1 MRTLLS
7 APPTSRVGRYPKHPF
22 MVRELPYTAQPF
34 FIAPVLPGETMENL
48 YMEARVVTDPIL
60 NPIIGWKKQYFFF
73 YVRMTDLLS
82 DTIRDMF
89 IDPTNTDL
97 NATLGSASSS
107 QLYYA
112 AKGGMNWAK
121 RCVERITAEYFRDEG
136 EAWNSNVI
144 TGDIPIVPIRERL
157 WLDSITDEDDM
168 TAMDGADP
176 GSISNAQDL
185 EALMNAFEQLRA
197 MGIANMTYED
207 FIRSYGIAIPNKDE
221 NKPEVIANFS
231 DFQYPSN
238 TINPSTGAPSSAV
251 SWVFKNGSRKP
262 KFFKEPGFVVGVSVT
277 RPKLYFGGLKGSAV
291 DFMSRAWDWM
301 PRYMIEG
308 AATPMP
314 EITFK
319 KFLTDTGPLGDRS
332 TPTDG
337 YWIDMRDILIHG
349 DQFQN
354 VNMTADNANP
364 ADVAASHLFA
374 LPPGDNHH
382 LYKYLTEAQC
392 KSFFVDAAGTAFY
405 VKQDGYVSLQVKGKQ
420 VDYTQARIAEA

>member
-48 YMEARVVTDPIL
+48 YMESRVVTDPVL
-60 NPIIGWKKQYFFF
+60 NSIIGWKKQYFFF

-97 NATLGSASSS
+97 TATLGSATAS
-107 QLYYA
+107 QPYYA

-136 EAWNSNVI
+136 EVWNSNVI
-144 TGDIPIVPIRERL
+144 TGDIPLVPVRDRL
-157 WLDSITDEDDM
+157 WLDSITDDDDM
-168 TAMDGADP
+168 PQGAALAGATDM
-176 GSISNAQDL
+176 SDL
-185 EALMNAFEQLRA
+185 EALQNAFDQLRA

-207 FIRSYGIAIPNKDE
+207 FIRSYGISIPVKDE
-221 NKPEVIANFS
+221 NKPELLAMFS

-238 TINPSTGAPSSAV
+238 TINPSTGVPSSAV

-262 KFFKEPGFVVGVSVT
+262 KFFKEPGFVVGISVT
-277 RPKLYFGGLKGSAV
+277 RPKFYFGGLMGSLV

-301 PRYMIEG
+301 PNYLME
-308 AATPMP
+308 AAAVPMP
-314 EITFK
+314 ETALKRFSS
-319 KFLTDTGPLGDRS
+319 DTGPLGNRL
-332 TPTDG
+332 TATDE
-337 YWIDMRDILIHG
+337 YWVDMRDLLIHG

-354 VNMTADNANP
+354 FAMTADNTNP
-364 ADVAASHLFA
+364 ADSAANHLFA

-382 LYKYLTEAQC
+382 AYKYLTEAQC

-405 VKQDGYVSLQVKGKQ
+405 VRQDGYVSLGVKGKQ
-420 VDYTQARIAEA
+420 VDYTSANIAEA

>member
-48 YMEARVVTDPIL
+48 YMESRVVTDPVL
-60 NPIIGWKKQYFFF
+60 NSIIGWKKQFFFF

-97 NATLGSASSS
+97 TATLGSASSS
-107 QLYYA
+107 QPYYA
-112 AKGGMNWAK
+112 AKGGMNWVK

-144 TGDIPIVPIRERL
+144 TGDIPIVPVRDRL
-157 WLDSITDEDDM
+157 WLDSITDDDDM
-168 TAMDGADP
+168 PAGAALAGATDM
-176 GSISNAQDL
+176 SDL
-185 EALMNAFEQLRA
+185 EALQNAFDQLRA

-207 FIRSYGIAIPNKDE
+207 FIRSYGIAIPVKDE
-221 NKPEVIANFS
+221 NKPELLAMFS

-238 TINPSTGAPSSAV
+238 TIDPTTGVPTSAV

-262 KFFKEPGFVVGVSVT
+262 KFFKEPGFVVGISVT
-277 RPKLYFGGLKGSAV
+277 RPKFYFGGLKGSLV
-291 DFMSRAWDWM
+291 DFMARAWDWM
-301 PRYMIEG
+301 PNYLME
-308 AATPMP
+308 AAAVPMP
-314 EITFK
+314 ETALKRFGS
-319 KFLTDTGPLGDRS
+319 DTGPLGDRS
-332 TPTDG
+332 TATDE
-337 YWIDMRDILIHG
+337 YWVDMRDLLLHG

-354 VNMTADNANP
+354 FAMTADGANP
-364 ADVAASHLFA
+364 ADSAANHLFA
-374 LPPGDNHH
+374 LPPGDNHSA
-382 LYKYLTEAQC
+382 YKYLSEAQC
-392 KSFFVDAAGTAFY
+392 KSFFVDSAGTAFY
-405 VKQDGYVSLQVKGKQ
+405 VRQDGYVSLGVKGKQ
-420 VDYTQARIAEA
+420 VDYTSANIAEA

>member
-22 MVRELPYTAQPF
+22 MVRELAYTAQPF
-34 FIAPVLPGETMENL
+34 FIAPVLPGETMDNL
-48 YMEARVVTDPIL
+48 YFESRVITDPVL

-73 YVRMTDLLS
+73 YVRITDLLS

-97 NATLGSASSS
+97 TATLGSASSS
-107 QLYYA
+107 QVYYS

-144 TGDIPIVPIRERL
+144 TGDIPIVPIRDRL
-157 WLDSITDEDDM
+157 WMDSITDDDDM
-168 TAMDGADP
+168 PVGADP
-176 GSISNAQDL
+176 SAMTDASDL
-185 EALMNAFEQLRA
+185 EALMNAFEHLRA
-197 MGIANMTYED
+197 MGVANMTYED
-207 FIRSYGIAIPNKDE
+207 FIRSYGISIPNKDE
-221 NKPEVIANFS
+221 NKPELLANFS

-238 TINPSTGAPSSAV
+238 TINPSSGAPSSAV

-262 KFFKEPGFVVGVSVT
+262 KFFKEPGFVVGISVT
-277 RPKLYFGGLKGSAV
+277 RPKLYFGGLKGSLA

-301 PRYMIEG
+301 PRYLMEG
-308 AATPMP
+308 AAVPMP
-314 EITFK
+314 ETSLKRFGA
-319 KFLTDTGPLGDRS
+319 DTGPLGDRS
-332 TPTDG
+332 TATDE
-337 YWIDMRDILIHG
+337 YWVDMRDLLIHG

-354 VNMTADNANP
+354 MAMTADNANP
-364 ADVAASHLFA
+364 ADSAANHLFA

-382 LYKYLTEAQC
+382 AYKYLTEAQC
-392 KSFFVDAAGTAFY
+392 KAFFVDAAGTAY
-405 VKQDGYVSLQVKGKQ
+405 HIRQDGYVSLSVKGKQ
-420 VDYTQARIAEA
+420 VDYTAANIAEA